1 MGKFHPKEPSPM
13 MDVSRKDQLTTE
25 LLRLTQQQSKALE
38 DAIYLGWEPRA
49 LEAYQ
54 ERGERVSLLR
64 QQLNAAV
71 LEEDLQPDT
80 LPVVESEP
88 DIGGQN

>member
-1 MGKFHPKEPSPM
+1 M